1 MVLLCQGS
9 SALPHVAMLQLCMN
23 VTQGLLVSLVCIQ
36 HANIPAGFP
45 QDLCGMVHETALL
58 VVVLCIMRGNMTF
71 GSFDSTAMKS
81 KRWTSNEYHL
91 DKEAAKKTNL

>member
-1 MVLLCQGS
+1 MRL

-58 VVVLCIMRGNMTF
+58 VAVLCATRGNNLTCVCSV
-71 GSFDSTAMKS
+71 GSFDSTALTHKLCVECEQVIS
-81 KRWTSNEYHL
+81 QSN
-91 DKEAAKKTNL
+91 TN